1 MVESKDYPQRI
12 PADQA
17 GGCEAWQMPALD
29 DAAMVVTAFSK
40 RRSGHDVKPV
50 SSSSKVEPLTASK
63 IESLREQA
71 YQEGLDLGKRE
82 GYQAGMQQA
91 KAEVDATLM
100 QLNRMLGQLM
110 HPLAGQQ
117 KELEGALVNLAM
129 AIAKSVVNCSVEVDE
144 QRLMGVINQVLAQL
158 PDASEHIR
166 VIVHPR
172 DAELLRL
179 MPEQVTEWK
188 IIADASLVSGGCIV
202 KTDHSYVDFTLDKQ
216 FQLTVEEMVKQR
228 LLAVGRDESPES
240 DKAGDQ

>member
-1 MVESKDYPQRI
+1 MAEPKDFPQRI
-12 PADQA
+12 PADEA
-17 GGCEAWQMPALD
+17 GRCEAWAMPALGD
-29 DAAMVVTAFSK
+29 GAKVVSAFTK
-40 RRSGHDVKPV
+40 GRSNSEARKDQT
-50 SSSSKVEPLTASK
+50 SSKVEPLTASK
-63 IESLREQA
+63 IENLRELA

-110 HPLAGQQ
+110 HPLADQQ
-117 KELEGALVNLAM
+117 KEIEEALVHLAT
-129 AIAKSVVNCSVEVDE
+129 AIARSVVQSSIEID
-144 QRLMGVINQVLAQL
+144 QDRLMSVINQVLAQL

-166 VIVHPR
+166 VIVHPN
-172 DAELLRL
+172 DAELLKA

-216 FQLTVEEMVKQR
+216 FQLTVEKMVKER
-228 LLAVGRDESPES
+228 FS
-240 DKAGDQ
+240 DASNGNADTGMID